1 MGYLKDEILEKVATS
16 EDNIVFE
23 EAVYNVASQAFSKV
37 MREVFED
44 LDKRLVAKMHADGYT
59 MERKEPRH
67 IQFLFGDVYFERRLW
82 KKSKKY
88 VYPLD
93 ELMGFLP
100 RLRYSPLVQ
109 AKLSE
114 LATSSEFRKVSKA
127 VSCLTPLQISPSGV
141 HGIVQRVSKKVENH
155 ENNTK
160 ELVHKEKKVVP
171 VLYLEGDALAVKS
184 QDRGITNINRFQVH
198 EGVEKSGKR
207 GYCVNLHQFSGRSRK
222 KAFSDMLE
230 YLRKNYDLRNTI
242 ILSNSDGGSGYEP
255 EVFYELALDC
265 KQHEHFLDRYHLNR
279 KIRERMYFCPIELV
293 DKMTIAVREYSKQDV
308 ELVLDT
314 MESIATNENDSKKAR
329 KYTSL
334 LRKYLERNWKYIRPL
349 RLRNIPTVID
359 RGGLGVCESRH
370 RPFSYR
376 MKRQG
381 RSWRRP
387 GAENMVR
394 LITSLQNK
402 EYDEAVRSDWKKT
415 LRKLD
420 EVDIDFNKL
429 LRTAHE
435 PHVGVKTGRI
445 LNDGGS
451 RTAQGKIKRTY
462 G

>member
-1 MGYLKDEILEKVATS
+1 M
-16 EDNIVFE
+16 
-23 EAVYNVASQAFSKV
+23 
-37 MREVFED
+37 
-44 LDKRLVAKMHADGYT
+44 
-59 MERKEPRH
+59 
-67 IQFLFGDVYFERRLW
+67 
-82 KKSKKY
+82 
-88 VYPLD
+88 
-93 ELMGFLP
+93 
-100 RLRYSPLVQ
+100 
-109 AKLSE
+109 
-114 LATSSEFRKVSKA
+114 
-127 VSCLTPLQISPSGV
+127 
-141 HGIVQRVSKKVENH
+141 
-155 ENNTK
+155 
-160 ELVHKEKKVVP
+160 
-171 VLYLEGDALAVKS
+171 
-184 QDRGITNINRFQVH
+184 
-198 EGVEKSGKR
+198 
-207 GYCVNLHQFSGRSRK
+207 
-222 KAFSDMLE
+222 
-230 YLRKNYDLRNTI
+230 
-242 ILSNSDGGSGYEP
+242 SNSDGGSGYEP
-255 EVFYELALDC
+255 EVFYELALGC

-293 DKMTIAVREYSKQDV
+293 DKMVMAVKNYSKKDV

-420 EVDIDFNKL
+420 EVDVDFNKL